1 MAKMSDVLAKKKLLL
16 MFLYFFLTAA
26 HFYLA
31 MAARTSHFLTAAII
45 SMLFYQL
52 KFVCF
57 VFHLSL

>member
-1 MAKMSDVLAKKKLLL
+1 MAKMSDVLAKRKLLL

-31 MAARTSHFLTAAII
+31 KAARTSHFLTAAII

-52 KFVCF
+52 KFVFF